1 MKTAGATILSLL
13 AATGF
18 AVPMEQV
25 QQAGQAQMMEQAQ
38 MMQQDQM
45 MQQAQM
51 MEQAQMAVNGLFDPP
66 RSGNGN
72 IIGDIFDTA
81 ACILGSFVGSRSC
94 RKGDPQVINITGDNH
109 HNDNNNGSSSSS
121 TSTSYQYSYTTDS
134 DGDYHIEIIPGGNKS
149 NCNYT
154 VAKEDAAVL
163 ATTINALAA
172 KCLNK

>member
-18 AVPMEQV
+18 AVPMEQA
-25 QQAGQAQMMEQAQ
+25 QQAGQAQMMEQA
-38 MMQQDQM
+38 QM

-66 RSGNGN
+66 RSGNSN

-94 RKGDPQVINITGDNH
+94 RKGDPEVINITGDNH
-109 HNDNNNGSSSSS
+109 HNDNNNGSSSS

-163 ATTINALAA
+163 ATTINALAT

>member
-18 AVPMEQV
+18 AIPMEQA
-25 QQAGQAQMMEQAQ
+25 QQAGQAQMMEQAH
-38 MMQQDQM
+38 
-45 MQQAQM
+45 M

-66 RSGNGN
+66 RNGNGN

-81 ACILGSFVGSRSC
+81 ACILGSFVGSRTC
-94 RKGDPQVINITGDNH
+94 RKGDPEVINITSDSH
-109 HNDNNNGSSSSS
+109 HNDNSSSS
-121 TSTSYQYSYTTDS
+121 TSTSYQYSYTIDS
-134 DGDYHIEIIPGGNKS
+134 DGDYHIEITPGGNKS
-149 NCNYT
+149 NCTYT

-163 ATTINALAA
+163 ATTISALAT

>member
-18 AVPMEQV
+18 AVPMEQA
-25 QQAGQAQMMEQAQ
+25 QQAGQAQMMR
-38 MMQQDQM
+38 
-45 MQQAQM
+45 QAQM

-66 RSGNGN
+66 RRGNGN

-81 ACILGSFVGSRSC
+81 ACILGSFIGSRSC
-94 RKGDPQVINITGDNH
+94 DRRDPQVIDITSDNH
-109 HNDNNNGSSSSS
+109 HNDNNNSSSSSS

-149 NCNYT
+149 NCTYT

-163 ATTINALAA
+163 ATTINALAT
-172 KCLNK
+172 KCLNN

>member
-18 AVPMEQV
+18 AVPMEQT
-25 QQAGQAQMMEQAQ
+25 QQAGQAQMTG
-38 MMQQDQM
+38 
-45 MQQAQM
+45 QAQM

-66 RSGNGN
+66 RNGNGN

-81 ACILGSFVGSRSC
+81 ACILGAFVGSRRC
-94 RKGDPQVINITGDNH
+94 DKDL
-109 HNDNNNGSSSSS
+109 NDNNNSSSSSS
-121 TSTSYQYSYTTDS
+121 TSTSYQYSYTIDS

-149 NCNYT
+149 NCTYT

-163 ATTINALAA
+163 ATTINALAT

>member
-1 MKTAGATILSLL
+1 MKTAGTTILSLL

-18 AVPMEQV
+18 AIPMEQA
-25 QQAGQAQMMEQAQ
+25 QQAGQAQMMEQAH
-38 MMQQDQM
+38 
-45 MQQAQM
+45 M

-66 RSGNGN
+66 RNGNGN

-81 ACILGSFVGSRSC
+81 ACILGSFVGSRTC
-94 RKGDPQVINITGDNH
+94 RKGDPEVINITSDGH
-109 HNDNNNGSSSSS
+109 HNDNNNSSSSSSSS

-134 DGDYHIEIIPGGNKS
+134 DGNYHIEIIPGGNKS
-149 NCNYT
+149 NCTYT

-163 ATTINALAA
+163 ATTINALAT